1 MRTINLLFA
10 AIIMLAIS
18 SCGSKSGSTS
28 DTLSFSSAVEYNDFI
43 IGQQEKILDCHKA
56 CTDAVDR
63 NDITFAKTKLD
74 ELAKQCK
81 TSVDTLNKM
90 DAYNSNTAF
99 RDAGVKL
106 FSFYKDFAG
115 KGFKE
120 ELEIMAKPQ
129 LTPDDENR
137 INQIENEFSTKEGD
151 LYNAFIEAQNKFA
164 SENDIILK

>member
-1 MRTINLLFA
+1 
-10 AIIMLAIS
+10 MLVIS

-28 DTLSFSSAVEYNDFI
+28 DKLSFSTAVEYNDFI

-56 CTDAVDR
+56 CTDAIDQD
-63 NDITFAKTKLD
+63 NITVAKTKLD

-81 TSVDTLNKM
+81 VAVDTLNKM
-90 DAYNSNTAF
+90 DAYNNNTAF

-106 FSFYKDFAG
+106 FNYYKEYAG

-120 ELEIMAKPQ
+120 ELEIMSKPR
-129 LTPDDENR
+129 LNPDDENR

-151 LYNAFIEAQNKFA
+151 LYNTFIEAQNKFA
-164 SENDIILK
+164 SENDIVLK